1 MHSDVGPGS
10 PLQNS
15 ETVSTDLSSLR
26 LGKEHL
32 MNFNNRNNQILSMI
46 AETQFDAYVL
56 GYIAKARTISIADDS
71 LRIEAEGS
79 AMLAGLIFRSDS
91 CRKRRTQKNPF
102 PYLLL
107 QIAHEALD
115 RIRLNLA
122 NIRNISSADALYKE
136 LLSQAA
142 WDASVAMDNISE
154 FVEPDQGGVRVIE
167 RLVKFAHNSGIA
179 EGQNLALEALAV
191 LGLDVK
197 SHF

>member
-1 MHSDVGPGS
+1 MQEAS
-10 PLQNS
+10 NS
-15 ETVSTDLSSLR
+15 
-26 LGKEHL
+26 KE
-32 MNFNNRNNQILSMI
+32 S
-46 AETQFDAYVL
+46 
-56 GYIAKARTISIADDS
+56 ISI
-71 LRIEAEGS
+71 S
-79 AMLAGLIFRSDS
+79 ATSDRARS
-91 CRKRRTQKNPF
+91 
-102 PYLLL
+102 
-107 QIAHEALD
+107 LD

-167 RLVKFAHNSGIA
+167 RLVEFAHNSGIA

>member
-1 MHSDVGPGS
+1 
-10 PLQNS
+10 
-15 ETVSTDLSSLR
+15 
-26 LGKEHL
+26 

-79 AMLAGLIFRSDS
+79 AMLAGLISDS

-115 RIRLNLA
+115 RIR
-122 NIRNISSADALYKE
+122 R
-136 LLSQAA
+136 
-142 WDASVAMDNISE
+142 
-154 FVEPDQGGVRVIE
+154 
-167 RLVKFAHNSGIA
+167 
-179 EGQNLALEALAV
+179 
-191 LGLDVK
+191 
-197 SHF
+197 

>member
-1 MHSDVGPGS
+1 
-10 PLQNS
+10 
-15 ETVSTDLSSLR
+15 
-26 LGKEHL
+26 

-79 AMLAGLIFRSDS
+79 AMLTGLISDS

-167 RLVKFAHNSGIA
+167 RLVEFAHNSGIA

>member
-10 PLQNS
+10 LLQNS

-79 AMLAGLIFRSDS
+79 AMLAGLISDS
-91 CRKRRTQKNPF
+91 
-102 PYLLL
+102 
-107 QIAHEALD
+107 
-115 RIRLNLA
+115 
-122 NIRNISSADALYKE
+122 
-136 LLSQAA
+136 
-142 WDASVAMDNISE
+142 
-154 FVEPDQGGVRVIE
+154 
-167 RLVKFAHNSGIA
+167 
-179 EGQNLALEALAV
+179 
-191 LGLDVK
+191 
-197 SHF
+197 

>member
-1 MHSDVGPGS
+1 MQEAS
-10 PLQNS
+10 NS
-15 ETVSTDLSSLR
+15 
-26 LGKEHL
+26 KE
-32 MNFNNRNNQILSMI
+32 S
-46 AETQFDAYVL
+46 
-56 GYIAKARTISIADDS
+56 ISI
-71 LRIEAEGS
+71 S
-79 AMLAGLIFRSDS
+79 ATSDRARS
-91 CRKRRTQKNPF
+91 
-102 PYLLL
+102 
-107 QIAHEALD
+107 LD

-167 RLVKFAHNSGIA
+167 RLVEFAHNSGIA

-197 SHF
+197 SHFRY

>member
-10 PLQNS
+10 LLQNS

-79 AMLAGLIFRSDS
+79 AMLAGLISDS
-91 CRKRRTQKNPF
+91 CRKRRPQKNPF

-115 RIRLNLA
+115 RTRLNLA
-122 NIRNISSADALYKE
+122 NVRNISSADALYKE

-154 FVEPDQGGVRVIE
+154 FVEPDQGSVGVIE
-167 RLVKFAHNSGIA
+167 RLVEFAHNSGIA

>member
-1 MHSDVGPGS
+1 AEALG
-10 PLQNS
+10 
-15 ETVSTDLSSLR
+15 TTDLNGGAL
-26 LGKEHL
+26 
-32 MNFNNRNNQILSMI
+32 FNAEFGIRHRGSTVPERSGVALS
-46 AETQFDAYVL
+46 F
-56 GYIAKARTISIADDS
+56 
-71 LRIEAEGS
+71 
-79 AMLAGLIFRSDS
+79 
-91 CRKRRTQKNPF
+91 CRR
-102 PYLLL
+102 
-107 QIAHEALD
+107 
-115 RIRLNLA
+115 RLNLA

-167 RLVKFAHNSGIA
+167 RLVEFAHNSGIA

>member
-1 MHSDVGPGS
+1 
-10 PLQNS
+10 
-15 ETVSTDLSSLR
+15 
-26 LGKEHL
+26 
-32 MNFNNRNNQILSMI
+32 
-46 AETQFDAYVL
+46 
-56 GYIAKARTISIADDS
+56 
-71 LRIEAEGS
+71 
-79 AMLAGLIFRSDS
+79 MLAGLISDS

-142 WDASVAMDNISE
+142 DASVAMDNISE

-167 RLVKFAHNSGIA
+167 RLVEFAHNSGIA

-197 SHF
+197 SNF